1 MRAVRIMATTFSHG
15 LRLSRAAT
23 GGVAVVEG
31 RAAGTHRMC
40 SSGRRVGVR
49 PGTTRHAWSK
59 KCPSVRAAAG
69 VAWSRRM
76 LTRGSGAV
84 PRRARL
90 HREAVARGEGR
101 TTATGRAQT
110 VASKLAVLHEPD
122 MVAGGWASPD
132 PTRTGRSSVDSS
144 IVGSWNQGGRLSTME
159 GAASDAISG
168 GRGDALMNVKLEL
181 CRGKGRR

>member
-1 MRAVRIMATTFSHG
+1 
-15 LRLSRAAT
+15 
-23 GGVAVVEG
+23 
-31 RAAGTHRMC
+31 MC
-40 SSGRRVGVR
+40 SSGQRGSVR
-49 PGTTRHAWSK
+49 PGSTRHARRSNA
-59 KCPSVRAAAG
+59 PSVRAAAG

-76 LTRGSGAV
+76 PTRGSGVV

-90 HREAVARGEGR
+90 HGEAVPREEGR

-110 VASKLAVLHEPD
+110 VASKLAALHEPD
-122 MVAGGWASPD
+122 MVAGGWASQD

-168 GRGDALMNVKLEL
+168 SRGDALMNVKLDS
-181 CRGKGRR
+181 C